1 MDWFENLTGFREL
14 DYDSTRAKLGVQ
26 GTRLQSLVNGKT
38 YGIGE
43 LEVLSLADLRDRV
56 RAAPPLTGRLKVRV
70 IVGDVRPMHQLPE
83 YAGAV
88 FQVASQFNF
97 LEMTGPKVTP
107 EDGVTRYQCDL
118 HKAPPAR
125 SLPGPQRSTETI
137 LHRSPA
143 RTARRQS
150 ASSTG

>member
-1 MDWFENLTGFREL
+1 MDWFEKLRGFREL
-14 DYDSTRAKLGVQ
+14 DYDSTRAKFRVQ

-43 LEVLSLADLRDRV
+43 LEVLSLADLRDRTE
-56 RAAPPLTGRLKVRV
+56 AATPLTGRLRVRV

-97 LEMTGPKVTP
+97 LEMIGPTVTP
-107 EDGVTRYQCDL
+107 DDGVTRYQCD
-118 HKAPPAR
+118 HTQGPACAIAAGAATIYRNYFAPVSGAVPV
-125 SLPGPQRSTETI
+125 
-137 LHRSPA
+137 
-143 RTARRQS
+143 
-150 ASSTG
+150 SSNPSGS